1 MRDFLP
7 VGLKGLLLASFF
19 AAYMSTISTQLN
31 WGSSYIVNDV
41 YRRFIKKEA
50 SEAHYVLVSRAA
62 THYYFAS
69 SLELLTPL
77 MNQFPHHQSLL
88 RPANLEDVF
97 LKLTGRSRLE

>member
-1 MRDFLP
+1 MDQ
-7 VGLKGLLLASFF
+7 GKILASGKHQELIQRNVSNF
-19 AAYMSTISTQLN
+19 ALEIHEMDGQKP
-31 WGSSYIVNDV
+31 V
-41 YRRFIKKEA
+41 
-50 SEAHYVLVSRAA
+50 VSHPVVTFETHGA

-77 MNQFPHHQSLL
+77 MNQYPHHQSLL